1 LLSLSLFF
9 SFVKKGRKTKREK
22 LKEEEEEEEAVFAY
36 ILGVE
41 KLDKS
46 KQFLLIFGELR
57 N

>member
-22 LKEEEEEEEAVFAY
+22 LKEEEEAVFAY
-36 ILGVE
+36 IWGVE